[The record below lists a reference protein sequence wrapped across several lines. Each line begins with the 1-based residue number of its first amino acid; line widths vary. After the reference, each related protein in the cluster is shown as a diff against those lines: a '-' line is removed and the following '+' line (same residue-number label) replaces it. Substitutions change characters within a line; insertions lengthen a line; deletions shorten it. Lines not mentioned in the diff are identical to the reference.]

1 MKKRLIILSDLW
13 GKSSSNWESLYIN
26 KLNNDFEIQ
35 YYDCCELGNIDKTVY
50 SENHLHQQFI
60 NNGIDVAV
68 KKLLALEKEAVSVLA
83 FSIGGTIA
91 WKATLEG
98 LCVNTIVA
106 LSATRLRY
114 ENEKPNCTIQLLY
127 GANDSFRPTEKWFE
141 EMNISPQILTN
152 KTHNFY
158 QSYLDFESIF

>member
-26 KLNNDFEIQ
+26 KLNIDFDLQ

-50 SENHLHQQFI
+50 LENNLHQQFI
-60 NNGIDVAV
+60 NHGIDIAV
-68 KKLLALEKEAVSVLA
+68 KKLLALEKEEVSVLA

-91 WKATLEG
+91 WKAALEG
-98 LCVNTIVA
+98 LCVNKLIA

-114 ENEKPNCTIQLLY
+114 ENKKPNCNIQLIY
-127 GANDSFRPTEKWFE
+127 GSNDSFRPTEKWFK
-141 EMNISPQILTN
+141 NRCISPQILTN
-152 KTHNFY
+152 KTHDFY
-158 QSYLDFESIF
+158 QSYLNFESSF